1 MLMFTI
7 CSSPFAVRD
16 MSDQLLLPGFERH
29 PAFDVLFFGLLLEAE
44 NASRIVQLRKRL
56 CEEFGLSG
64 RRIAADLLHI
74 SLHGIGAY
82 DGLPRAVVQR
92 AKQAGAAVLAQPFDI
107 VLDRAMSFG
116 PKRKVR
122 PFVLT
127 HWRRSGAGYFPSV
140 TWQGDE
146 KCRISPNSI
155 AVHAAHDSAVRRSHV
170 GGALHRRDPVDRTRF
185 CPDSVPLGS
194 RQTYSSGA
202 VVVARLTL
210 PGKFMR
216 GLAF

>member
-116 PKRKVR
+116 PKRKAR
-122 PFVLT
+122 PFVLRT
-127 HWRRSGAGYFPSV
+127 
-140 TWQGDE
+140 GDE
-146 KCRISPNSI
+146 AALVTFHRLLGRAMKNAGFRRIASRFTPHMTLLYGDRT
-155 AVHAAHDSAVRRSHV
+155 VV
-170 GGALHRRDPVDRTRF
+170 ALHRRDPVDGARF
-185 CPDSVPLGS
+185 CPDSEPSRS

-202 VVVARLTL
+202 MVVAR
-210 PGKFMR
+210 
-216 GLAF
+216 

>member
-1 MLMFTI
+1 MLMFMI

-16 MSDQLLLPGFERH
+16 MSDQLLLPGFKRH

-122 PFVLT
+122 PFVLRT
-127 HWRRSGAGYFPSV
+127 
-140 TWQGDE
+140 GDE
-146 KCRISPNSI
+146 
-155 AVHAAHDSAVRRSHV
+155 AALVTFHRLLGRAMKNVGFRRTASRFTPHMTLLY
-170 GGALHRRDPVDRTRF
+170 GDRTLAERSIDAIQWTVRDF
-185 CPDSVPLGS
+185 VLIQCLWG
-194 RQTYSSGA
+194 RGEHIHL
-202 VVVARLTL
+202 ARWSL
-210 PGKFMR
+210 
-216 GLAF
+216 